1 MEAEWRSL
9 GYSMFQSYPP
19 VKVIHIHS
27 TGEQQ
32 ASSDEDSEAP
42 TEEDGCSTFTKYLFR
57 PCSLDDALRAQLG
70 GSAPTALD
78 YFERV
83 SVVSKPP
90 AAVRSAL
97 GRPHGSLND
106 VLQNVTWPV
115 ERATGSAVHYSVI
128 SNRAYYYYLRSPED
142 RCVVRASYARYRTE
156 TWYLRLIAMKVP
168 IAAYNKVHNPD
179 PLTNL
184 KTVTDPTTGNAT
196 VHTTYQETARAMGL
210 ITNDNEG
217 ELALIEAATYATPE
231 ALLCLFTQVTING
244 QPTLRVLCGLGLDLS
259 TPNRRPGHSS
269 TEDGHD
275 SEDDE
280 NRTSPFDV
288 EATEDDGD
296 ENSDGV
302 LDDMDEDAA
311 CHSERS
317 DSDSE
322 TTPLEGTPDSNRHW
336 QSEAE
341 GNADLERVRHVLLGR
356 YRGSRTERVGQFLL
370 DLKSAFEA
378 NGVCPS
384 QYGIPLPPD
393 KSSGPVSR
401 ELARWKHDPALVQF
415 NKSHTPR
422 GAQVDVVR
430 AVDDY
435 LKSPTSKH
443 SFKMVY
449 VDGKAGTGKTT
460 TLRFILNKARLRG
473 LVTLVSAPTNLAALL
488 YQGGQSCHAL
498 FELLVTRDRGEVVT
512 SRIRPQSDK
521 AELLQAARIIVI
533 DELPSMKRADFEAM
547 LQLLD
552 EARDENVKV
561 IQHGSCA

>member
-1 MEAEWRSL
+1 
-9 GYSMFQSYPP
+9 
-19 VKVIHIHS
+19 
-27 TGEQQ
+27 
-32 ASSDEDSEAP
+32 
-42 TEEDGCSTFTKYLFR
+42 
-57 PCSLDDALRAQLG
+57 
-70 GSAPTALD
+70 
-78 YFERV
+78 
-83 SVVSKPP
+83 
-90 AAVRSAL
+90 
-97 GRPHGSLND
+97 
-106 VLQNVTWPV
+106 
-115 ERATGSAVHYSVI
+115 
-128 SNRAYYYYLRSPED
+128 
-142 RCVVRASYARYRTE
+142 
-156 TWYLRLIAMKVP
+156 
-168 IAAYNKVHNPD
+168 
-179 PLTNL
+179 
-184 KTVTDPTTGNAT
+184 
-196 VHTTYQETARAMGL
+196 
-210 ITNDNEG
+210 
-217 ELALIEAATYATPE
+217 
-231 ALLCLFTQVTING
+231 
-244 QPTLRVLCGLGLDLS
+244 VLCGLGLDLS
-259 TPNRRPGHSS
+259 TPNRRPGRTS
-269 TEDGHD
+269 TEDAHD

-280 NRTSPFDV
+280 DRTSPFDV

-302 LDDMDEDAA
+302 LDDMEEDAA
-311 CHSERS
+311 RHSEHS
-317 DSDSE
+317 DSDLE
-322 TTPLEGTPDSNRHW
+322 TAVPEGTPDSNQHW

-341 GNADLERVRHVLLGR
+341 GNTDLERVRHVLLGR
-356 YRGSRTERVGQFLL
+356 YRGSRPERVGQFLL

-415 NKSHTPR
+415 NESHTPR

-430 AVDDY
+430 AVDGHI
-435 LKSPTSKH
+435 KSPTSKH

-552 EARDENVKV
+552 EARGGILKV
-561 IQHGSCA
+561 FQYGSCA